1 MPRYSFQCSNPD
13 CHHVFEATYPAQVH
27 ESLQF
32 CPVCDSVSE
41 RAFSDFTSVR
51 TMKSRQFFE
60 IPKEL
65 HEVQSI
71 VQKHVHG
78 PGCGCVLNQTGHYVA
93 PHSDDS
99 IEA

>member
-1 MPRYSFQCSNPD
+1 
-13 CHHVFEATYPAQVH
+13 
-27 ESLQF
+27 
-32 CPVCDSVSE
+32 
-41 RAFSDFTSVR
+41 
-51 TMKSRQFFE
+51 MKSRQFFE

-93 PHSDDS
+93 PHSDAS